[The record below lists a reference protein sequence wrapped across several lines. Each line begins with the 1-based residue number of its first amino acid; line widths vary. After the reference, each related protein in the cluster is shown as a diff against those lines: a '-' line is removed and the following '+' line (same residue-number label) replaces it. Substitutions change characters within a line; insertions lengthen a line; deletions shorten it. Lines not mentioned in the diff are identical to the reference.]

1 MREMFLGEFIKNR
14 RMELGLTQEQLCEG
28 ICEPITISG
37 WLRTGSRLP
46 PGTGSTPCSS
56 GLGCRGIGIMRF

>member
-28 ICEPITISG
+28 IC
-37 WLRTGSRLP
+37 
-46 PGTGSTPCSS
+46 
-56 GLGCRGIGIMRF
+56 RGIGIMRF